1 VINSNNI
8 LKKLNLTRFQKKN
21 YKIKFIFNYNNINL
35 FIFLSKII
43 LKLKLTII
51 IFIVEDIKLIKN

>member
-1 VINSNNI
+1 MINSNNI